1 MTTPDPS
8 RIRTTISV
16 DREVHQ
22 IFVRMAEAGGMSVSR
37 CMGEWLSDTSE
48 GAMFVAQKMVDA
60 RKAPKMV
67 MREMQAMASG
77 LQEEV
82 SNTMKMMQE
91 MARKEARSA
100 LPEPS
105 PTSSAPSQAPSSLTG
120 LKSPRAK
127 AKK

>member
-1 MTTPDPS
+1 
-8 RIRTTISV
+8 
-16 DREVHQ
+16 
-22 IFVRMAEAGGMSVSR
+22 MSVSR

-82 SNTMKMMQE
+82 NNTMKMMQE
-91 MARKEARSA
+91 EARKEARSA
-100 LPEPS
+100 PPETTPA
-105 PTSSAPSQAPSSLTG
+105 SSAPPQAPSSLTG
-120 LKSPRAK
+120 LKSPK
-127 AKK
+127 AKVRK